1 VGKIQGSVSLRTR
14 FTPGALLRR
23 CLLALPIAFITAFLV
38 LPLAFTFA
46 ISFWPRAGL
55 MMVPGF
61 TLASYVSFF
70 GGVRLLV
77 LERSLVIAA
86 EATIL
91 SLLMAY
97 PIAWFLATRAPPA
110 ATRVVLLLITVPFL
124 INYII
129 RTFAWTW
136 LLDRSGPVNGLLEWL
151 GITSHPI
158 SWLLYSRFAIFVG
171 LISSYMPFMIFPLWL
186 AIDSIDRR
194 LYEASWML
202 GAGPF
207 RTFLRITLLL
217 SLPGVFAA
225 AIFGF
230 VGCFGDSA
238 VPVIMGGVGFQLVGN
253 SITGTLDVLNY
264 PLAAAMSSV
273 VVWVMLLLLACWF
286 ALFDIRS
293 FLGKILLWRRT
304 A

>member
-1 VGKIQGSVSLRTR
+1 MGTIQGGISFRLRFWAGATLYRSL
-14 FTPGALLRR
+14 LM
-23 CLLALPIAFITAFLV
+23 LPIAFIAAFLL

-46 ISFWPRAGL
+46 VSFWPRVGL
-55 MMVPGF
+55 LMVPGL
-61 TLASYVSFF
+61 TLASYEAFF

-77 LERSLVIAA
+77 LERSLLIAA

-91 SLLMAY
+91 SLLIAY
-97 PIAWFLATRAPPA
+97 PIAWFLATRASPA
-110 ATRVVLLLITVPFL
+110 AARTVLLLVTVPFL

-136 LLDRSGPVNGLLEWL
+136 LLDRSGPVNGLLQWL

-158 SWLLYSRFAIFVG
+158 SWFLYSRFAVFVG

-186 AIDSIDRR
+186 SIDAIDRR

-202 GAGPF
+202 GAGNL
-207 RTFLRITLLL
+207 RTFLRITLVL

-238 VPVIMGGVGFQLVGN
+238 IPLIMGGVGFQLAGN
-253 SITGTLDVLNY
+253 SITGALDVLNY
-264 PLAAAMSSV
+264 PLAAAISSV

-293 FLGKILLWRRT
+293 FLGKILLWRG
-304 A
+304 AA